1 MQTNLYTDYSMFL
14 NILLVHEVNCTFSF
28 DYMPI
33 IFCLWLNKNVENT
46 YNYVKIFKKMS
57 TKVMLIREKLEEKE
71 IKTLRDIAAKSKFAK
86 RKREETPS
94 DLRTEYQRDR
104 DRILHSKSF
113 RRLKH
118 KTQVFLAPFDD
129 HFRTRLTHTLE
140 VSQIAR
146 TMARALELNEDLVE
160 AISLGHD
167 LGHTPFGHC
176 GESVLNELV
185 SNGFH
190 HNIQSVRVVE
200 ELEKMNLCIE
210 TIDGILT
217 HTWGFKPKTA
227 EAQIVQYAD
236 KIAYINHDIED
247 SIRAGI
253 ITENDLPKECKEY
266 FSSNPSKRLSKMI
279 YSVVNSSLDKEKVTM
294 DEECW
299 GYTKI
304 LREWM
309 FNNIYIDSPAKAE
322 EGKAKHLVRTLFEY
336 YTDYSKQ
343 YCDDDKKVERL
354 VTDYISGMT
363 DQYAIEKYKEKF
375 IPRPLNSKTKDENFL
390 KLLYSIDNKSEG

>member
-1 MQTNLYTDYSMFL
+1 
-14 NILLVHEVNCTFSF
+14 
-28 DYMPI
+28 
-33 IFCLWLNKNVENT
+33 
-46 YNYVKIFKKMS
+46 
-57 TKVMLIREKLEEKE
+57 MLIINSMESKTIKEKLEERE
-71 IKTLRDIAAKSKFAK
+71 MTCLRELAAKSRYAK
-86 RKREETPS
+86 RKREEVPS

-146 TMARALELNEDLVE
+146 TMARALNLNEDLVE

-185 SNGFH
+185 SGGFH
-190 HNIQSVRVVE
+190 HNVQSVRVVE
-200 ELEKMNLCIE
+200 VLEDMNLCID

-253 ITENDLPKECKEY
+253 ITEDDLPEDCIKY
-266 FSSNPSKRLSKMI
+266 FSSKPSKRLSKMI
-279 YSVVNSSLDKEKVTM
+279 YAVVNSSMDKDKISM

-299 GYTKI
+299 EYTKK

-309 FNNIYIDSPAKAE
+309 FANIYVDSPAKIE
-322 EGKAKHLVRTLFEY
+322 EGKAKHIVRTLFEY
-336 YTDYSKQ
+336 YTNYSKQ
-343 YCDDDKKVERL
+343 YCSDDKKIERL

-375 IPRPLNSKTKDENFL
+375 IPMPLNTKTKDENFL
-390 KLLYSIDNKSEG
+390 KELYSINNK

>member
-1 MQTNLYTDYSMFL
+1 
-14 NILLVHEVNCTFSF
+14 
-28 DYMPI
+28 
-33 IFCLWLNKNVENT
+33 
-46 YNYVKIFKKMS
+46 MS
-57 TKVMLIREKLEEKE
+57 IKDKLEEKE
-71 IKTLRDIAAKSKFAK
+71 YNVLRDIAAKSREAK
-86 RKREETPS
+86 RKREEEPS
-94 DLRTEYQRDR
+94 DLRTEFQRDR

-118 KTQVFLAPFDD
+118 KTQVFLSPFDD

-176 GESVLNELV
+176 GEGVLNELV
-185 SNGFH
+185 STGFH
-190 HNIQSVRVVE
+190 HNMQSVRVVE
-200 ELEKMNLCIE
+200 VLEDMNLCTE

-253 ITENDLPKECKEY
+253 ITEDDLPDECKKY
-266 FSSNPSKRLSKMI
+266 FSTEPSKRLSKMI
-279 YSVVNSSLDKEKVTM
+279 YSVVDSSMDKDIVTM

-299 GYTKI
+299 EYTKI

-309 FNNIYIDSPAKAE
+309 FQNIYTNSPAKLE
-322 EGKAKHLVRTLFEY
+322 EGKARHVVKTLYEY
-336 YTDYSKQ
+336 YTDYLKD
-343 YCDDDKKVERL
+343 YTKDEKKIERL

-375 IPRPLNSKTKDENFL
+375 IPKPINTQTKDENFL
-390 KLLYSIDNKSEG
+390 KILYSIEG